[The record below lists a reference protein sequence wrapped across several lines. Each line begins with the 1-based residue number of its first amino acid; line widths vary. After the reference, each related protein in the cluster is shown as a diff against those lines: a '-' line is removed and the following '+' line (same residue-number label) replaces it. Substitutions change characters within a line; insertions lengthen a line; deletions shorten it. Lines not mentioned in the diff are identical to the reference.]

1 MRTNGQHKVIAQ
13 IAGPGLVLAALLA
26 MVLSNPGI
34 GRAQAGTASP
44 AVTPANS
51 AEAPAKAPALLA
63 AKPLGKGQNEGIHV
77 HGHWTIE
84 VRNPDGKLVTHREFE
99 NGLSTINGAG
109 FLAALL
115 GRVVTPGGWQVELM
129 DSAQRNAIIVAEA
142 NSTISTYC
150 PDTLKSSSLDSG
162 SCSSNLTL
170 TGPQESG
177 LGITGGSLTLAGSGT
192 VPQGF
197 PAALGVVFT
206 QNAICAPSASAQT
219 CFTSVNPIDYPQL
232 TFRNLDGVG
241 TDPPS
246 VPVTAGQTVSV
257 TVVVSFTSGS

>member
-1 MRTNGQHKVIAQ
+1 MEKNGKHNFIAQ

-26 MVLSNPGI
+26 LMLSNPGI

-44 AVTPANS
+44 AVTSAKP
-51 AEAPAKAPALLA
+51 AEAASRTPTPLA
-63 AKPLGKGQNEGIHV
+63 AKPQAKGQNEGIHV
-77 HGHWTIE
+77 HGHWTIV

-129 DSAQRNAIIVAEA
+129 DSAQQNAIIIAEA

-150 PDTLKSSSLDSG
+150 PATLKSSSLDSG

-170 TGPQESG
+170 TGPQEG
-177 LGITGGSLTLAGSGT
+177 GQGITGGSLTLAGSGT

-197 PAALGVVFT
+197 PAAIGAVFT

-219 CFTSVNPIDYPQL
+219 CFTSVNTIDYPQL
-232 TFRNLDGVG
+232 TFRNLDSVG
-241 TDPPS
+241 TDPAP

-257 TVVVSFTSGS
+257 TVVISFTSGS